1 MMLNEVLAKE
11 INYPFFYS
19 VSVLKVQVVGIG
31 WKYTSEAADF
41 RHIAGMQL
49 LPRAQGNSSGKTL
62 ALSSRPHMSLLL
74 LLLFSLFPPSPSK
87 PRWTDR

>member
-1 MMLNEVLAKE
+1 MLNEVHAKE
-11 INYPFFYS
+11 INYPECTE
-19 VSVLKVQVVGIG
+19 VQVVGIG
-31 WKYTSEAADF
+31 WKYPSEAADF

-74 LLLFSLFPPSPSK
+74 LLLFSLFTPSPSK
-87 PRWTDR
+87 PRWTDH